1 MSSQS
6 TSGPAVLV
14 TGGAGYIGS
23 HTIVEL
29 LAAGFQIVCVD
40 NFCNSTPQALQR
52 IERIAGRPVRLVEGD
67 IRDAATLDRAFSS
80 APIAAVIH
88 FAALKAVGE
97 SVARPLDYY
106 DNNVGGTIALL
117 RGCERAAVK
126 RLVFSSSATVYG
138 VPERLPLTEDMPL
151 SAVNPYGATKI
162 VVEQMLRDACGADPH
177 MSVVSLRYFN
187 PIGAHFSGLIGE
199 DPRDMPDNLFPFIT
213 QVASADVNAC
223 RYSATIG
230 RRPTAPECAT
240 ISTSW
245 TWRRGMCARFS
256 SASATPA
263 FQSSGDGARQRA
275 GAGAPSETPAGD
287 RSRTRW
293 SAGERATW
301 RRAGPMPAGRASYST
316 GRPTARLSRC
326 ARMDGAGSRPIQTAT
341 DPLALEIHL
350 TPPGDASDLASARID
365 VVDKGDQFE
374 ILVDLPGARR

>member
-40 NFCNSTPQALQR
+40 NFCNSSPQALQR

-97 SVARPLDYY
+97 SIARPLDYY

-199 DPRDMPDNLFPFIT
+199 DPRDMPNNLFPFIT
-213 QVASADVNAC
+213 QVA
-223 RYSATIG
+223 IG
-230 RRPTAPECAT
+230 QRERLSVFGNDWPT
-240 ISTSW
+240 S
-245 TWRRGMCARFS
+245 
-256 SASATPA
+256 
-263 FQSSGDGARQRA
+263 DGTGVRDYLHVVDLAQGHVRA
-275 GAGAPSETPAGD
+275 LQFGQ
-287 RSRTRW
+287 
-293 SAGERATW
+293 
-301 RRAGPMPAGRASYST
+301 RRAGFVPINLGTGRGTSVLELVHAFERACGRPVPYSVVGRRTGDVAACWADAGRA
-316 GRPTARLSRC
+316 RQLLNWTADRTVEQMCADGWRWQQANPDGYRL
-326 ARMDGAGSRPIQTAT
+326 A
-341 DPLALEIHL
+341 DP
-350 TPPGDASDLASARID
+350 
-365 VVDKGDQFE
+365 
-374 ILVDLPGARR
+374 